1 MVVVEVV
8 VVIGVVLELSKVGF
22 LCSYR
27 HPQFQCFRQM
37 HVTLTFLAFIQDFF
51 LIPAWKFETGT
62 ASGAVQSLLCS

>member
-1 MVVVEVV
+1 MVVEVVVAV

-27 HPQFQCFRQM
+27 YPKFQCFRQM

-51 LIPAWKFETGT
+51 FDTSMEI
-62 ASGAVQSLLCS
+62 